1 MWKYFDIGSVE
12 IVWMRVWDGCKKGNN
27 FGRLEQEAGVCR
39 TSRTHQYIFI
49 GKRHFEILKV
59 FQPCGLDCK
68 LSLEESELLEDNF
81 FLDVLVSLRPIIK
94 IK

>member
-81 FLDVLVSLRPIIK
+81 FRCASIS
-94 IK
+94 

>member
-1 MWKYFDIGSVE
+1 MNLGVWKYFDIGSVE

-59 FQPCGLDCK
+59 FQSCGLVNYLCQ
-68 LSLEESELLEDNF
+68 SLGESELLEDK
-81 FLDVLVSLRPIIK
+81 IIF
-94 IK
+94 